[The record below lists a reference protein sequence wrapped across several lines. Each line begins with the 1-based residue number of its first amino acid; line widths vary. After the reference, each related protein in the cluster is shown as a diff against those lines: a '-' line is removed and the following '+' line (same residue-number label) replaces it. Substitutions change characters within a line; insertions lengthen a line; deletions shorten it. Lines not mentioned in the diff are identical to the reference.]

1 MNICIRQIG
10 LLLITCVCA
19 WTAVDAQTG
28 FNVKFGAETW
38 SLKDEKAQAGESSHP
53 GQMIGFDVFVGEKRM
68 YFVPGFHYHRISVLN
83 EEDRFSLNFS
93 ESHHMHYFTIP
104 LMAGY
109 KIIDSSFVNLSLLAG
124 GEVNFFYS
132 LDENDVGLDD
142 NMFKGLTVAL
152 STGLHAEFFSIL
164 TAEVRY
170 HYGLLPILNTRDDS
184 KLSGWTLAVGAK
196 F

>member
-10 LLLITCVCA
+10 FLLITCVCS
-19 WTAVDAQTG
+19 WTAGHAQTG

-38 SLKDEKAQAGESSHP
+38 SLKDEKAQSGESNHP
-53 GQMIGFDVFVGEKRM
+53 GQMIGFDVFVGEKRA
-68 YFVPGFHYHRISVLN
+68 YFVPGFQYHRISVLN
-83 EEDRFSLNFS
+83 EEERFSLDFS

-104 LMAGY
+104 MMAGY
-109 KIIDSSFVNLSLLAG
+109 KIIDSSVVNLSILAG

-132 LDENDVGLDD
+132 LDDNDVGLDND
-142 NMFKGLTVAL
+142 MFYGLTAAL
-152 STGLHAEFFSIL
+152 TGGLHAEFFSIV

-170 HYGLLPILNTRDDS
+170 HLGLLPILKTRDDS
-184 KLSGWTLAVGAK
+184 ILSGWTLAIGAK

>member
-10 LLLITCVCA
+10 ILLITCVCA
-19 WTAVDAQTG
+19 WTKVDAQTG

-38 SLKDEKAQAGESSHP
+38 SLKDEKAQTGESSHP
-53 GQMIGFDVFVGEKRM
+53 GQTIGFDVFVGEERF
-68 YFVPGFHYHRISVLN
+68 YFVPGFYYHRISVLN
-83 EEDRFSLNFS
+83 EEEHFSLDFS

-104 LMAGY
+104 MMAGY
-109 KIIDSSFVNLSLLAG
+109 KFIETSTINMSALAG
-124 GEVNFFYS
+124 AEVNFFYS

-142 NMFKGLTVAL
+142 NMFYGLTAAL
-152 STGLHAEFFSIL
+152 SAGLHAEFFSIL

-170 HYGLLPILNTRDDS
+170 HYGLLPILKTRDDS